1 MIVVSDTTTLI
12 ILIKANKLAY
22 LHNLF
27 SKILI
32 PRAVYDELTYKE
44 SVVLPDFI
52 HVVDVMKS
60 ETLEMLMFVLDQGE
74 SEAITLAQEQK
85 LPLIIDEKKGRKIAK
100 NLQLDIL
107 GLLGILFLN
116 IKKGFI
122 SEDEAKLFLDQA
134 IDQGYRISSTLIK
147 QMFLSLREK

>member
-74 SEAITLAQEQK
+74 SGAITLAQEQK

-134 IDQGYRISSTLIK
+134 IDQGYRISSILIK